1 MNINKHSERKPVVF
15 IAGPMTGYHNFNR
28 DEFNAEARILE
39 ERGFTVLNPAILPD
53 GLQHEQYL
61 QITLSMLEQADAV
74 FLMNGWEKSTG
85 ATREFD
91 RACELGLLFL
101 YQDWESVS
109 IAIHRKRHPLTEV
122 SYA

>member
-1 MNINKHSERKPVVF
+1 MSEQKRKPVVF

-28 DEFNAEARILE
+28 SEFNTEAGLLE

-53 GLQHEQYL
+53 GLRHDQYL
-61 QITLSMLEQADAV
+61 HITLSMLEQADAV
-74 FLMNGWEKSTG
+74 FLLNGWEKSRG

-101 YQDWESVS
+101 YQDWVSVS
-109 IAIHRKRHPLTEV
+109 LAVLRKRNPLVEV
-122 SYA
+122 NNA

>member
-1 MNINKHSERKPVVF
+1 MNEQQRKPVVF

-28 DEFNAEARILE
+28 DEFHTEARILE

-53 GLQHEQYL
+53 GLRHDQYL
-61 QITLSMLEQADAV
+61 QITLAMLEQADAV
-74 FLMNGWEKSTG
+74 FLLNDWENSVG

-91 RACELGLLFL
+91 RADELGLLFL

-109 IAIHRKRHPLTEV
+109 IAVLRKRNPALEV
-122 SYA
+122 NHA